1 MLLLRLRCGA
11 RAGLCRLAGSANMAK
26 TGQKQANMGQFPKK
40 SLKTCGNRP
49 FSIDF
54 TRPEVAL

>member
-1 MLLLRLRCGA
+1 
-11 RAGLCRLAGSANMAK
+11 MAK
-26 TGQKQANMGQFPKK
+26 IGQKQANIGQNWDK